1 MKRARKSACWFFTAR
16 SGIRIDRFDVWSEAG
31 DWKEQAQ
38 ALPAQSH
45 TARCVRKKASAR
57 FAGAWGVPNKKS
69 KNAAGGRAVDK
80 NIRKGYFYPLLAA
93 DLRITRTWTFLRIII
108 RGY

>member
-1 MKRARKSACWFFTAR
+1 MTRAKKSACWFFTAR
-16 SGIRIDRFDVWSEAG
+16 SGIRIDRFDAWSAAG

-38 ALPAQSH
+38 APPAQSH

-57 FAGAWGVPNKKS
+57 FAGAWGVPNKQS

-80 NIRKGYFYPLLAA
+80 NIRKGYFYPLLAT

>member
-1 MKRARKSACWFFTAR
+1 MQIINCVKNVYYYWFSSHAPGVFAKQR
-16 SGIRIDRFDVWSEAG
+16 QRI
-31 DWKEQAQ
+31 
-38 ALPAQSH
+38 
-45 TARCVRKKASAR
+45 
-57 FAGAWGVPNKKS
+57 FAGVWGVPNKQS

>member
-45 TARCVRKKASAR
+45 TARCVRKKAAAH
-57 FAGAWGVPNKKS
+57 FAGAWGVPNKQS
-69 KNAAGGRAVDK
+69 ERPAGTERWIAIFVK
-80 NIRKGYFYPLLAA
+80 NIVIHCLQRL
-93 DLRITRTWTFLRIII
+93 
-108 RGY
+108 

>member
-1 MKRARKSACWFFTAR
+1 MERSGRLEGAGAGSACA
-16 SGIRIDRFDVWSEAG
+16 
-31 DWKEQAQ
+31 K
-38 ALPAQSH
+38 PH
-45 TARCVRKKASAR
+45 RKVCSQKASAR
-57 FAGAWGVPNKKS
+57 FAGAWGVPNKQS

-80 NIRKGYFYPLLAA
+80 NIRKGYFYPLLAT